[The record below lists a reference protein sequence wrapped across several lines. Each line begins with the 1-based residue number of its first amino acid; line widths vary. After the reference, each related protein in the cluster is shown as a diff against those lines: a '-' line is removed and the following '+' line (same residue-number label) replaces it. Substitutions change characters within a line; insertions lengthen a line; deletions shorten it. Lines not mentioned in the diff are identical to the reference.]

1 MVIVTMRFVLL
12 EEARKKVRKKCQ
24 KREYDKNALIYF
36 NKALLNI
43 I

>member
-1 MVIVTMRFVLL
+1 MTFVLL
-12 EEARKKVRKKCQ
+12 EDARKKVRKKCQ
-24 KREYDKNALIYF
+24 KREYDKNALLIYF